1 MAAINLV
8 TCFLDPYVVFIS
20 SIFIS
25 AGEPLNAVFCFFTMG
40 EPLNA
45 VFCFFTTGEPLNT
58 LFFIFPPVVLLAAE
72 GLGYT
77 VHRLTE
83 GDGNLFVLATIL
95 VLPRGD
101 Q

>member
-25 AGEPLNAVFCFFTMG
+25 AG

>member
-25 AGEPLNAVFCFFTMG
+25 AGEPLNAVFCFFT
-40 EPLNA
+40 
-45 VFCFFTTGEPLNT
+45 TGGPLNT

>member
-25 AGEPLNAVFCFFTMG
+25 AGEPLNAVFCFFT
-40 EPLNA
+40 
-45 VFCFFTTGEPLNT
+45 TGEPLNT
-58 LFFIFPPVVLLAAE
+58 LFFIFPPIVFEAAE
-72 GLGYT
+72 GLGNA
-77 VHRLTE
+77 VHRLEE
-83 GDGNLFVLATIL
+83 GDGDLLVLATVF

-101 Q
+101 